1 MKKAKIVEN
10 LRNIARFG
18 KILIRRPHCLER
30 MEERNVNMDDIE
42 NVLIWGTVEEIE
54 KTETNTWKCVV
65 KGNDIDGDELTC
77 VAILL
82 TETNALCITVF

>member
-1 MKKAKIVEN
+1 MEKADIAET
-10 LRNIARFG
+10 LQNIARFG
-18 KILIRRPHCLER
+18 KILIRRPYCLER

-54 KTETNTWKCVV
+54 KTETGTWKCVV
-65 KGNDIDGDELTC
+65 KGNDIDGDELIC